1 MATTTPTA
9 PPVPAAR
16 TVPRR
21 RTRKSGWWLPYALL
35 APAVVLEVFIHL
47 VPMLTGIWMSF
58 TQLTRFF
65 IRDWTSAP
73 FVGLRNYQVALD
85 VDGAVGRALLSS
97 FGITCAYTVLVVGI
111 SWSLGMAAAVAL
123 QRPFRSRALFR
134 TLFLVPYALPVYAGI
149 VTWNFMLQR
158 DNGVINHLL
167 VEDLGVMQDK
177 PFWLIGGR
185 AFASIVIVA
194 IWRMWPFAFL
204 MLTAGLQ
211 SVPDDVYEAAAMDG
225 AHAFRSWWSIT
236 LPMLRPVN
244 LVLVLVMFLWV
255 FNDFNTPYVLFG
267 TAQPAAGD
275 LISFHIYNA
284 SFLTW
289 NFGAG
294 AAMSVLLL
302 LFLLLVTG
310 TYLIALNRRSR
321 RA

>member
-9 PPVPAAR
+9 PPVPASR
-16 TVPRR
+16 TAPRR

-35 APAVVLEVFIHL
+35 APAVLLELLIHL

-58 TQLTRFF
+58 IQLTRFF

-85 VDGAVGRALLSS
+85 LDTAVGRSLLSS
-97 FGITCAYTVLVVGI
+97 FAITCAYTVLVVGTA
-111 SWSLGMAAAVAL
+111 WALGMAAAVAL

-158 DNGVINHLL
+158 DTGVINHLL
-167 VEDLGVMQDK
+167 VDDLGLVEDR
-177 PFWLIGGR
+177 PFWLIGGH

-194 IWRMWPFAFL
+194 IWRLWPFAFL
-204 MLTAGLQ
+204 MLMAGLQ
-211 SVPDDVYEAAAMDG
+211 SVPDDLYEAAAMDG

-267 TAQPAAGD
+267 TSQPEAGD

-310 TYLIALNRRSR
+310 IYLTVLSRRSR